1 MVNTPLASCSELNLN
16 LEVVVPNSV
25 EGTKYHRC
33 PKVFLLSRSAYM
45 SANAIYFSF
54 GLAAGFALF
63 GVVLRTVWK
72 SL

>member
-1 MVNTPLASCSELNLN
+1 
-16 LEVVVPNSV
+16 
-25 EGTKYHRC
+25 
-33 PKVFLLSRSAYM
+33 M